1 MNSTI
6 AKKILVDSAN
16 YFKNNSIVM
25 QFIPIVII
33 LFYSS
38 FRYDFNRIGHSI
50 LGKLFAV
57 MLILYYTRMDW
68 IYGVICCIVVIF
80 YYQQT
85 ETEGF
90 DEELPKTESKSK
102 TNTNDVKKM
111 DEEVEDG
118 TNLPDINEGFT
129 GVISTEQFNIAKDQ
143 FIKEKC
149 KNGVLMYKDFPV
161 KTEMADHVYS
171 EIEFPDKTKCNPCDR
186 TCNYNII
193 EAKMTTEKKLISKNS
208 NDLFDAFK
216 KFFGKSE
223 SFVPYEGN
231 AFPQMKS
238 FYSL

>member
-1 MNSTI
+1 M
-6 AKKILVDSAN
+6 
-16 YFKNNSIVM
+16 KNGEKYL
-25 QFIPIVII
+25 IPIVII

-231 AFPQMKS
+231 AFPQMQKW
-238 FYSL
+238 

>member
-102 TNTNDVKKM
+102 TNTNDVKKK

>member
-231 AFPQMKS
+231 AFPQMQKW
-238 FYSL
+238 